1 MADEGYL
8 IGYEDAQGNFVQIG
22 QFNNVADDITQPIV
36 LRHTNSGATLKLDGS
51 SLRPSTQIGETT
63 NRQNVFADT
72 VDLNTLV
79 GAGLDTK
86 ADLTQ
91 SDGVLV
97 ASQLPDLAITNIDVV
112 ADQTARLA
120 LNAEEGDVAIQT
132 DISETFILST
142 NDPTVDSNWKKV
154 QLDVLGAIDGQ
165 QITPAQTG
173 TSTNPTTVVASSV
186 TEDGNNVVTSPN
198 ADRDIFVIASGA
210 SDPSAADADDIILE
224 KS

>member
-1 MADEGYL
+1 MANEGYL
-8 IGYEDAQGNFVQIG
+8 IGYEDTNGNFVQIG

-186 TEDGNNVVTSPN
+186 TEDGNNVVTSPS